1 MKINNKFLKFI
12 LILLAIISITFTYT
26 IYNSSIKASLVF
38 PSKDKL
44 LIHYI
49 DVDQGDAILIQF
61 NDKNL
66 LIDSGPE
73 NKRALS
79 YLKKQ
84 NVKKLDYVVATHP
97 HDDHIGS
104 MSSIIKSFSVGRFY
118 APKVTSNTDAFK
130 DMVSALNQKQ
140 LKISPVTSETKLDL
154 SKDLY
159 CYIIPPSTNYDNLNN
174 YSLVIKLAYG
184 NTSFLFSGDAEVLRE
199 EEILSKGYNINADVI
214 KIGHHGSKSS
224 TSQKYLDEVNPK
236 AAIISCGKGNDY
248 GHPHKETLLK
258 LKEKGIIT
266 FRTDVHK
273 TVVLESDGN
282 KIVKRK

>member
-1 MKINNKFLKFI
+1 MKINIKFLKFI
-12 LILLAIISITFTYT
+12 LIPLFLISIFFAYT
-26 IYNSSIKASLVF
+26 IYNSSIKTSLVF

-44 LIHYI
+44 LVHFI

-73 NKRALS
+73 NKKALS
-79 YLKKQ
+79 YLKRQKI
-84 NVKKLDYVVATHP
+84 KKLDYVVATHP

-104 MSSIIKSFSVGRFY
+104 MSSIIKNFNVGKFY
-118 APKVTSNTDAFK
+118 APKVISNTDAFK
-130 DMVSALNQKQ
+130 DMVSTLNQKQ
-140 LKISPVTSETKLDL
+140 LKISSITSETKLYL
-154 SKDLY
+154 NKDLY
-159 CYIIPPSTNYDNLNN
+159 CYIIPTNLNYDNLNN
-174 YSLVIKLAYG
+174 YSLIIKIVYG

-199 EEILSKGYNINADVI
+199 EEILNKGYNINADVI

-236 AAIISCGKGNDY
+236 VAIISCGKGNDY

-273 TVVLESDGN
+273 TVILESDGN

>member
-1 MKINNKFLKFI
+1 MKINIKFLKFI
-12 LILLAIISITFTYT
+12 LIPLFLISIFFAYT
-26 IYNSSIKASLVF
+26 IYNSSIKTSLVF

-44 LIHYI
+44 LVHFI

-73 NKRALS
+73 NKKALS
-79 YLKKQ
+79 YLKRQKI
-84 NVKKLDYVVATHP
+84 KKLDYVVATHP

-104 MSSIIKSFSVGRFY
+104 MSSIIKNFNVGKFY
-118 APKVTSNTDAFK
+118 APKVISNTDAFK
-130 DMVSALNQKQ
+130 DMVSTLNQKQ
-140 LKISPVTSETKLDL
+140 LKISSITSETKLYL
-154 SKDLY
+154 NKDLY
-159 CYIIPPSTNYDNLNN
+159 CYIIPTNLNYDNLNN
-174 YSLVIKLAYG
+174 YSLIIKIVYG

-199 EEILSKGYNINADVI
+199 EEILNKGYNINADVI

-236 AAIISCGKGNDY
+236 VAIISCGKGNDY

-273 TVVLESDGN
+273 TVILESDGN
-282 KIVKRK
+282 NIVKRK